1 MKKPVIFSLVVIL
14 LVIALAAAYFLFIK
28 PTAAETPAAE
38 APTAEASTSEAPP
51 QDAAEQSSDQP
62 ALSPELLRDGILLPA
77 VSYHPGT
84 AGSTLRSAQAAA
96 KVLSFITENRFHAV
110 PEDQANRLTQNAFAL
125 LSGEEQSW
133 LRENLPGLIELI
145 DSVFSDY
152 TALSGRFDDA
162 GADAAVRSALENE
175 AASED
180 WSRLRGALALLEA
193 ADSASS

>member
-1 MKKPVIFSLVVIL
+1 MKKPVILSLVVIL
-14 LVIALAAAYFLFIK
+14 LVIALAAAYFLFLK
-28 PTAAETPAAE
+28 PAPAAE
-38 APTAEASTSEAPP
+38 APTAEAPISEAPP
-51 QDAAEQSSDQP
+51 QEAAEQSSDQP

-84 AGSTLRSAQAAA
+84 AGSTLGSAQAAA
-96 KVLSFITENRFHAV
+96 KILSFITENRFHTV
-110 PEDQANRLTQNAFAL
+110 PEDQANRLTQDAFAL
-125 LSGEEQSW
+125 LSGEEQGW

-162 GADAAVRSALENE
+162 GADTAVRSALENE

-180 WSRLRGALALLEA
+180 WSRLRGALVLLEA